1 MLIRFR
7 KREEKNEEWDNH
19 TLTDS
24 SKGYLLSR
32 LRQFEKQPIKRCPS
46 PNSGNRAIF
55 WGHFVCGVCF
65 SLNKSISYLP
75 LCLSLNSFCTK
86 TQKTWPSVSPDTR
99 WVIIIK
105 RWWVR
110 VPVRVLAGFKSQLCG
125 FKSLSELHGFS
136 KEMDFILL
144 KWKVVWRLSTR
155 ECLSW
160 LLP

>member
-1 MLIRFR
+1 MFIRFR
-7 KREEKNEEWDNH
+7 KREEKNEQWDNH

-24 SKGYLLSR
+24 PKGYLLLR
-32 LRQFEKQPIKRCPS
+32 LWQVEKQPIKRCPS
-46 PNSGNRAIF
+46 PNSGNQATF

-110 VPVRVLAGFKSQLCG
+110 VPVRVLAGFESQLCG
-125 FKSLSELHGFS
+125 FNSLSELHGFS

-155 ECLSW
+155 ECLSR